1 MYYRVMGKGVGKGGK
16 KAAHLYK
23 AIITLIFSNC
33 SLLVLLLINKVSCI
47 IVGNEFIGKLSCIRN
62 KTTTPI

>member
-1 MYYRVMGKGVGKGGK
+1 MGNGVGKGGK
-16 KAAHLYK
+16 ASHLHYK
-23 AIITLIFSNC
+23 AIITPIFSNC